1 MKCESPVAILGLD
14 GADHLLIEQWAA
26 QGHLPV
32 FAKLLREGTYG
43 LIESTAAV
51 LSGTP
56 WLSIASGC
64 NPAKCGIYDRHQ
76 IKSGTYEIRRIK
88 ARDLQQPQFWTPF
101 RGPIVAVDV
110 PKAPLLPTLE
120 GIQLVEWGAYDHY
133 SKLSSVPTGLSA
145 DVLTE
150 FGRHPFVEGRFEEV
164 LHQRRD
170 FEFLKAQILEGVR
183 MKRRLNLSLIEQ
195 YRPRLFVSVF
205 GETHAAGHAFWRF
218 QDPRHPLYVHGG
230 DHENSLRDTYQ
241 AVDSALMEFIEALPR
256 DYVLVV
262 LSGHGFDLDNMAGD
276 LLQEALT
283 RMGVTVPRHTNTKY
297 AAYVPALNLDMTR
310 SRAFCLPTSWQ
321 GMVRINLRGRE
332 PSGIVTGAE
341 YPSVCEEIK
350 SELLALRHQH
360 DNTRVVKAVVQPQQL
375 YQGAFCDEL
384 PDLSAIWNTGQV
396 VRDVVSTRCG
406 LIERHPDL
414 SGGCGNHRGIG
425 FLLAYGPSLGS
436 GRLTGR
442 DFDIAP
448 TICEWLGEQALP
460 EWDGLA
466 LKMPES

>member
-1 MKCESPVAILGLD
+1 
-14 GADHLLIEQWAA
+14 
-26 QGHLPV
+26 
-32 FAKLLREGTYG
+32 
-43 LIESTAAV
+43 
-51 LSGTP
+51 
-56 WLSIASGC
+56 
-64 NPAKCGIYDRHQ
+64 
-76 IKSGTYEIRRIK
+76 
-88 ARDLQQPQFWTPF
+88 
-101 RGPIVAVDV
+101 
-110 PKAPLLPTLE
+110 
-120 GIQLVEWGAYDHY
+120 
-133 SKLSSVPTGLSA
+133 
-145 DVLTE
+145 
-150 FGRHPFVEGRFEEV
+150 
-164 LHQRRD
+164 
-170 FEFLKAQILEGVR
+170 
-183 MKRRLNLSLIEQ
+183 
-195 YRPRLFVSVF
+195 
-205 GETHAAGHAFWRF
+205 
-218 QDPRHPLYVHGG
+218 
-230 DHENSLRDTYQ
+230 
-241 AVDSALMEFIEALPR
+241 
-256 DYVLVV
+256 
-262 LSGHGFDLDNMAGD
+262 
-276 LLQEALT
+276 
-283 RMGVTVPRHTNTKY
+283 
-297 AAYVPALNLDMTR
+297 
-310 SRAFCLPTSWQ
+310 
-321 GMVRINLRGRE
+321 MVRINLRGRE